1 LIPRPETEQLTEAV
15 LACEPLWKRASPA
28 LVDVGTG
35 SGCIIISLAL
45 ARPEA
50 QYHAI
55 DNDPAAL
62 ELARSNARRH
72 RVLRRIRFRAGD
84 LLEMFAPASLDAVVS
99 NPPYVRTGDWEQL
112 PAQIRDYE
120 PRAALDGGADGLAVI
135 RPLISQAGRVL
146 KPGGRLFLEI
156 GAEQA
161 KSVRSLLAANNF
173 TDCAIRADLA
183 GKHRIAS
190 ARRPDGP

>member
-1 LIPRPETEQLTEAV
+1 
-15 LACEPLWKRASPA
+15 
-28 LVDVGTG
+28 
-35 SGCIIISLAL
+35 
-45 ARPEA
+45 
-50 QYHAI
+50 
-55 DNDPAAL
+55 
-62 ELARSNARRH
+62 
-72 RVLRRIRFRAGD
+72 
-84 LLEMFAPASLDAVVS
+84 MFAPASLDAVVS